1 MPPHRR
7 VSGILQF
14 TNLSLEILFGVTSFF
29 SSFRNVRTAQSGM
42 FHKVFI
48 GGITRVTKGG
58 EQLASILIEMK
69 CPQHGL
75 ERFTIKVIKR
85 FNIASD
91 EITPK
96 LRIKPRQGPDKQG
109 IHWSQR
115 KIRPS

>member
-1 MPPHRR
+1 LAREPYY
-7 VSGILQF
+7 
-14 TNLSLEILFGVTSFF
+14 
-29 SSFRNVRTAQSGM
+29 
-42 FHKVFI
+42 
-48 GGITRVTKGG
+48 TKEG

-96 LRIKPRQGPDKQG
+96 LKIKPRQGQISRVYIGRNVKYDQVKDY
-109 IHWSQR
+109 ISDYFDQR
-115 KIRPS
+115 GMLQEIVRMRMLT

>member
-1 MPPHRR
+1 MAGEP
-7 VSGILQF
+7 
-14 TNLSLEILFGVTSFF
+14 EY
-29 SSFRNVRTAQSGM
+29 
-42 FHKVFI
+42 
-48 GGITRVTKGG
+48 TKEG

-96 LRIKPRQGPDKQG
+96 LRIKPRQGQISRVYIGRNVKYDQVKDY
-109 IHWSQR
+109 ISDYFDQR
-115 KIRPS
+115 GMLQEIVRMRMLT

>member
-1 MPPHRR
+1 MAGEP
-7 VSGILQF
+7 
-14 TNLSLEILFGVTSFF
+14 EY
-29 SSFRNVRTAQSGM
+29 
-42 FHKVFI
+42 
-48 GGITRVTKGG
+48 TKEG

-96 LRIKPRQGPDKQG
+96 LRIKPRQGQISRVYIGRNVKYDQVKDY
-109 IHWSQR
+109 ISDYFDQR
-115 KIRPS
+115 GMLQEIVRMRMLI

>member
-1 MPPHRR
+1 LAGEP
-7 VSGILQF
+7 
-14 TNLSLEILFGVTSFF
+14 EY
-29 SSFRNVRTAQSGM
+29 
-42 FHKVFI
+42 
-48 GGITRVTKGG
+48 TKEG

-96 LRIKPRQGPDKQG
+96 LRIKPRQGQISRVYIGRNVKYDQVKDY
-109 IHWSQR
+109 ISDYFDQR
-115 KIRPS
+115 GMLQEIVRMRMLI